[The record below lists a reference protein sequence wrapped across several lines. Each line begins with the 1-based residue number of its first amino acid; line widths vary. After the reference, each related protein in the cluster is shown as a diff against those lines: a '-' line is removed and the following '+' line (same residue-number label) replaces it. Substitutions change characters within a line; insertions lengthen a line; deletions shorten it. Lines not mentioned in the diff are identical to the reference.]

1 MATRGKSDTY
11 LGAIEDDKSKT
22 GFNIYWNGK
31 VIEKHLVEYKNFFTR
46 VISGSKDS
54 F

>member
-11 LGAIEDDKSKT
+11 LGAIEDDKSIP